1 MNAKKSNPN
10 LRVVASTASWQELG
24 ISGGVVKSAGNS
36 EKYHTGNWVP
46 RALEFVPENCINCG
60 LCWAVCPDDSILL
73 DEKGNMIGV
82 DLDHCKDCGLCVE
95 ICPPNKNPDPAKHAL
110 RFRDEEKSD
119 F

>member
-1 MNAKKSNPN
+1 MKKQSTGFK
-10 LRVVASTASWQELG
+10 VVSSSASWQELET
-24 ISGGVVKSAGNS
+24 GGGLLKMTGNS
-36 EKYHTGNWVP
+36 EAYRTGNWVP
-46 RALEFVPENCINCG
+46 KTLEFVEENCINCG

-95 ICPPNKNPDPAKHAL
+95 ICPPNKNPDPSKHAL
-110 RFRDEEKSD
+110 RFREEESSD